1 MPGRGSNHETPQGLD
16 SRMFGFAAG
25 SEATAMPRRSRPLKL
40 GRMDNHL

>member
-1 MPGRGSNHETPQGLD
+1 MRHQGLD

-25 SEATAMPRRSRPLKL
+25 SEAIRRSRPLKL